1 MELLLKRGAS
11 LDLPEIT
18 PEGKEV
24 YPTEIARDNSN
35 LLKVLARRDANR
47 KISYNWKKY
56 IRPKMITFSLLLLS
70 KLFISLIFSSSSSSW
85 DDVRTSPSLLPLSDN
100 HTNWVF
106 MTFAKW
112 FSQKGRDGFEFSRH
126 NWIFNVDIQKCFI
139 FALKFIFWVQNFWIW
154 IFVLKLWFLDF

>member
-47 KISYNWKKY
+47 KISYNWKK
-56 IRPKMITFSLLLLS
+56 I
-70 KLFISLIFSSSSSSW
+70 
-85 DDVRTSPSLLPLSDN
+85 
-100 HTNWVF
+100 
-106 MTFAKW
+106 
-112 FSQKGRDGFEFSRH
+112 
-126 NWIFNVDIQKCFI
+126 
-139 FALKFIFWVQNFWIW
+139 
-154 IFVLKLWFLDF
+154 